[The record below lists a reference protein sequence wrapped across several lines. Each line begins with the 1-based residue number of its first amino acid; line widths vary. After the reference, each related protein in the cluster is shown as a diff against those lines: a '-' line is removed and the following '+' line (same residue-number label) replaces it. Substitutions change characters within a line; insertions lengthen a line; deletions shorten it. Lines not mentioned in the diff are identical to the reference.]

1 MNQTVVLGVNILR
14 QVNVSS
20 EGNLSSE
27 DIVFRSEIK
36 LNINTKEVFGSWLM
50 YPVNKNQNL
59 KPK

>member
-14 QVNVSS
+14 QVNISS
-20 EGNLSSE
+20 EENLLSE
-27 DIVFRSEIK
+27 DIVFRSERK

-50 YPVNKNQNL
+50 YPVNKNRNL